1 MLITMNR
8 FMNHAMTHTPLP
20 TAKRLSSSTKI
31 MAVSMAIA
39 VSGISP
45 AAFAQANA
53 ISPAYLT
60 GVWQDNA
67 QCRGSEAMVFYANNT
82 MSSAGSVPV
91 NYAVTGPS
99 QFTMYGPGGAVPIQA
114 QQVNYNQMV
123 VSLQNSA
130 VVFYRCGGAN
140 APAGNSPQ
148 FVNTNIIGGW
158 GHNGNCATPEVFIAG
173 GQFRSSQN
181 DLGRWSLSGNLLRLN
196 MNNGNSLDFSVQVN
210 TPQNITMT
218 QTNNGQVSNYTRCF

>member
-1 MLITMNR
+1 MNV
-8 FMNHAMTHTPLP
+8 FVNHPARTRSV
-20 TAKRLSSSTKI
+20 TATRMSAKAKV
-31 MAVSMAIA
+31 MATAIA
-39 VSGISP
+39 VALSGVSP
-45 AAFAQANA
+45 AAFAQNNA

-60 GVWQDNA
+60 GVWQENA
-67 QCRGSEAMVFYANNT
+67 QCRGSEAMVFFPNNT
-82 MSSAGSVPV
+82 MSSAGSPPA

-99 QFTMYGPGGAVPIQA
+99 QFTMYGPGGAIPIQA

-123 VSLQNSA
+123 VTVQNSA
-130 VVFYRCGGAN
+130 IVVYRCGAAN
-140 APAGNSPQ
+140 AGAGTPQ
-148 FVNTNIIGGW
+148 VVNTNIVGGW
-158 GHNGNCATPEVFIAG
+158 GHNSNCATPEVFVAG